1 MARLGYALL
10 LKPYTRPRRVPWP
23 KEFPDK
29 VVAFVARQTKV
40 ATPNHERQLA
50 APVRR
55 GSRTAAAAPSTP
67 VDFPFPGESPPSA
80 PPTAE
85 APGSSAPPTD
95 HHAHNQGA
103 MVLFPL
109 HGQRRCEG
117 LAAVRCVLEPPR
129 VRRGDFPVST
139 RSALTGL
146 GYFVGKA
153 QS

>member
-1 MARLGYALL
+1 
-10 LKPYTRPRRVPWP
+10 
-23 KEFPDK
+23 
-29 VVAFVARQTKV
+29 
-40 ATPNHERQLA
+40 
-50 APVRR
+50 
-55 GSRTAAAAPSTP
+55 
-67 VDFPFPGESPPSA
+67 
-80 PPTAE
+80 
-85 APGSSAPPTD
+85 
-95 HHAHNQGA
+95 

-117 LAAVRCVLEPPR
+117 LAAVRGVLEPPR